1 MDGGRRDGTLVNP
14 VVHFEL
20 FAKDA
25 PALGAFYAEL
35 FGWSLQPLPEIDYV
49 LVDTGAGAGINGGIL
64 SVSNGWRQ
72 PMFYLRVDDLQAAL
86 DRVEQAGG
94 ATTLPPIT
102 EVVSFAQFS
111 DPDGNVVGLVK
122 RGDESSVSRGDA
134 PPVSRFH
141 IRSTNPA
148 GLVAFYRTVFGWR
161 TRPSDVWEGT
171 PIFNVET
178 GTGGIAGS
186 IGLAFPGS
194 SRVVFY
200 ASVAEPD
207 TYLARARAQG
217 GAGLEPT
224 RSRPSAAEAR
234 YVVDPEGQSF
244 GLLCPTST
252 ETPTSG
258 SRP

>member
-1 MDGGRRDGTLVNP
+1 MNP

-25 PALGAFYAEL
+25 HALGTFYAEL
-35 FGWSLQPLPEIDYV
+35 FGWSLQPLAEIDYV

-64 SVSNGWRQ
+64 TESHGWRQ

-86 DRVEQAGG
+86 DRVEHAGG

-102 EVVSFAQFS
+102 EVVSFAQFT

-122 RGDESSVSRGDA
+122 QGDESSVSRGDA

-141 IRSTNPA
+141 ISSTDPA
-148 GLVAFYRTVFGWR
+148 ELVDFYRTVFGWR
-161 TRPSDVWEGT
+161 ARPRDVWEDA
-171 PIFNVET
+171 PIFEVET

-186 IGLAFPGS
+186 IGVALPGS

-200 ASVAEPD
+200 ASVADPD
-207 TYLARARAQG
+207 TYLDRARAQG
-217 GAGLEPT
+217 AAGVGPT

-244 GLLCPTST
+244 GLLPASA
-252 ETPTSG
+252 EKPMSG
-258 SRP
+258 SGR

>member
-1 MDGGRRDGTLVNP
+1 MNP

-25 PALGAFYAEL
+25 HALGTFYAEL
-35 FGWSLQPLPEIDYV
+35 FGWSLQPLPDIDYV
-49 LVDTGAGAGINGGIL
+49 LLDTGAGAGINGGIL
-64 SVSNGWRQ
+64 TVSDGWRQ

-86 DRVEQAGG
+86 NRVEQAGG

-102 EVVSFAQFS
+102 EVVSFAQFT

-148 GLVAFYRTVFGWR
+148 ELVDFYRTVFGWR
-161 TRPSDVWEGT
+161 RRPSDVREDA
-171 PIFNVET
+171 PIFDVET

-186 IGLAFPGS
+186 IGLAFPGT

-200 ASVAEPD
+200 ASVADPD
-207 TYLARARAQG
+207 TYMDRARAQG
-217 GAGLEPT
+217 AAGVEPT

-234 YVVDPEGQSF
+234 YFVDPEGQSF

-252 ETPTSG
+252 EKPTSG
-258 SRP
+258 SGP